1 MSSVFLALT
10 LESDLIQLVTGQ
22 LSQMADGVKGLDGDD
37 TIAGSSDREIIH
49 GNKGRDILN
58 GGDGDD
64 LLMGGRDNDLL
75 SGGGG
80 NDLLIGGLDD
90 DQLEGG
96 AGNDTLLGNMGGSI
110 LWGDRGADLFVLEPD
125 LAVHGIVTS
134 SSNANELPL
143 INVATCAYIRD
154 FNANEGDAIA
164 LAGGITTS
172 DLVLFRANA
181 FSSNPAPRGQVIGE
195 GGSDVL
201 GGLPEISQ
209 VTAIALAST
218 GGILGVVR
226 DVSLDSLSFISISNA
241 DLTM

>member
-1 MSSVFLALT
+1 MSSAFLELT
-10 LESDLIQLVTGQ
+10 PESDLIQLVPGQ
-22 LSQMADGVKGLDGDD
+22 LSQMADEVRGLEGDD
-37 TIAGSSDREIIH
+37 TIAGSSDREIIQ
-49 GNKGRDILN
+49 GNQGRDILN
-58 GGDGDD
+58 GGGGDD
-64 LLMGGRDNDLL
+64 VLFGGRDNDLL
-75 SGGGG
+75 DGGDG

-110 LWGDRGADLFVLEPD
+110 LWGDRGADLFVLDPS
-125 LAVHGIVTS
+125 LAVRDMGTADSTS
-134 SSNANELPL
+134 NELPL
-143 INVATCAYIRD
+143 INVAPYAYIKD
-154 FNANEGDAIA
+154 FNASEGDAIA
-164 LAGGITTS
+164 LAGGLTIS

-201 GGLPEISQ
+201 GGLPEIAQ

-226 DVSLDSLSFISISNA
+226 DVSPDSLRFISISDT
-241 DLTM
+241 DLTV